1 MQAAL
6 FFWSKTARKNGDQA
20 KENITGG
27 GKMCIW
33 LHIDNKKINQSK
45 EISRALSGKAEGQK
59 ECQFNLK
66 WGYCDRGLWK
76 RKCLRAK
83 IQLERKGKQKW
94 EERRLTVS
102 LWQKQIPNT
111 WDCLNMCQIITLR
124 FQKKKKHKIVVKTL
138 YTLIF
143 P

>member
-76 RKCLRAK
+76 KK
-83 IQLERKGKQKW
+83 MFKGK
-94 EERRLTVS
+94 
-102 LWQKQIPNT
+102 NT
-111 WDCLNMCQIITLR
+111 AW
-124 FQKKKKHKIVVKTL
+124 KKREAKVRGKKVDSISVAKANT
-138 YTLIF
+138 
-143 P
+143 